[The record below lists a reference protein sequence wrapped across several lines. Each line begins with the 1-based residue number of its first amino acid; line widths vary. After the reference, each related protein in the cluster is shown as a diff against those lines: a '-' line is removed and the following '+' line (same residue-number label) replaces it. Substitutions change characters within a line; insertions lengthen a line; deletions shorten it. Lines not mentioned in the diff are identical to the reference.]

1 MIPGFSGVVISIVD
15 GPNNIEGGRTEV
27 GGGCGITVAVLGSS
41 KDSFGK
47 FGDADDLSFNCET
60 FFNATAAAIAAKAGL
75 ALAASAKAGLVLA
88 AKANAGL
95 VAIS

>member
-1 MIPGFSGVVISIVD
+1 MIPDFSGVVISVVD
-15 GPNNIEGGRTEV
+15 GSNIECGRTEV

-47 FGDADDLSFNCET
+47 FGDADDLFNCET
-60 FFNATAAAIAAKAGL
+60 LFNATAAAIAAKAGL
-75 ALAASAKAGLVLA
+75 ALAASANAGFVLA

-95 VAIS
+95 VAIN